1 MGGEAGG
8 ISGTLLWIILIV
20 GLMGFMF
27 WSQWRARKRMQ
38 QQINEL
44 AEGQRVVTIGGI
56 YGKLTRVDREGGMA
70 RLEIAP
76 GVEIEIALRAISHA
90 VDTGAAE

>member
-1 MGGEAGG
+1 MGETGG

-27 WSQWRARKRMQ
+27 WSQWRARKRME

-44 AEGQRVVTIGGI
+44 VEGQRVVTIGGI
-56 YGKLTRVDREGGMA
+56 YGKLTQIDRERGMA

-76 GVEIEIALRAISHA
+76 NVEIEIGLRAISHA
-90 VDTGAAE
+90 VDKGTAE

>member
-1 MGGEAGG
+1 MGETGG
-8 ISGTLLWIILIV
+8 ISGTLVWIILIV

-38 QQINEL
+38 QQIDEL
-44 AEGQRVVTIGGI
+44 TEGQRVVTIGGI
-56 YGKLTRVDREGGMA
+56 YGRLTQIDREAGMA

-76 GVEIEIALRAISHA
+76 GVEIEIGLRAISHP
-90 VDTGAAE
+90 VDTGPAQ